1 MKARW
6 IKRGTRQRVIVRT
19 STVETFG
26 GVSPALEKMGM
37 EEIGIV
43 GFWKHVLF
51 WWVRKNHIKNKQS

>member
-6 IKRGTRQRVIVRT
+6 IKRGTRQRVMVRT

-37 EEIGIV
+37 EETGIV

-51 WWVRKNHIKNKQS
+51 WWVRKSRIKNKQS